1 MYKASLAGIR
11 LLEKQISKITSDWS
25 KLGVPD
31 EAIMITVNTDEDG
44 LNEVTLFVRK
54 DYLHL
59 LDEEK

>member
-1 MYKASLAGIR
+1 MCKVSLAGIR

-25 KLGVPD
+25 ILGVPD

-44 LNEVTLFVRK
+44 FNEVTLFVRK

-59 LDEEK
+59 FDEEK